1 MVPPNCTWRRE
12 GLPYLPYT
20 GSPTTS
26 SPGCDVEI
34 IIILMLMMMMMMMIF
49 LTNSHHRH
57 DHDRHVI
64 LVQCRRGSTLRK
76 DKGG

>member
-1 MVPPNCTWRRE
+1 MVPPNCTWSRE

-34 IIILMLMMMMMMMIF
+34 IIILMVMMMMMMMMMMIF
-49 LTNSHHRH
+49 FTNS
-57 DHDRHVI
+57 HDRHVI
-64 LVQCRRGSTLRK
+64 SVQCRRGSTLRK